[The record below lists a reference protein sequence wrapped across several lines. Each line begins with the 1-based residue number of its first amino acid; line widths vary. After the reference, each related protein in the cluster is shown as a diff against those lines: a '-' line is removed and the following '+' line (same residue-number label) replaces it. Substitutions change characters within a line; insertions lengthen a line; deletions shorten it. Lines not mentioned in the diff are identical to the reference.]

1 MYLMFFVFGFLYNDL
16 LDLVVEPTCRKWRK
30 ECEFDCSKC
39 KVWDCSRKQC
49 LKYKEKVLKGGV
61 K

>member
-16 LDLVVEPTCRKWRK
+16 LDLVVEPIRRKWRK
-30 ECEFDCSKC
+30 ECKFDCSKC
-39 KVWDCSRKQC
+39 KVWDCSRNC
-49 LKYKEKVLKGGV
+49 KEKLLKGGV

>member
-16 LDLVVEPTCRKWRK
+16 LDLVVEPTRRKWRK
-30 ECEFDCSKC
+30 ECEFDCFKC

-49 LKYKEKVLKGGV
+49 LKYKEKVLKGGQ
-61 K
+61 

>member
-16 LDLVVEPTCRKWRK
+16 LDLVVEPTLRKWRK

-39 KVWDCSRKQC
+39 K
-49 LKYKEKVLKGGV
+49 GGV